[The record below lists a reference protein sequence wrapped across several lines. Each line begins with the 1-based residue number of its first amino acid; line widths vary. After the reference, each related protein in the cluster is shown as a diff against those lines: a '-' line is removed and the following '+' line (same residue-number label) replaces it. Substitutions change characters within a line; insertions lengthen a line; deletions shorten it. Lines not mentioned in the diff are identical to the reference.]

1 LFAEKKA
8 TPPCLRHAR
17 PSRRFW
23 RHRSRLGGLAC
34 RQRRGALERRTLR
47 LRGGGGG
54 SFVRSFALG
63 SLARGARLQLLLARD
78 ALAVGSQGGLVLC
91 VLLRPQQAVVVL
103 ARA

>member
-1 LFAEKKA
+1 LFTKTNGN

-23 RHRSRLGGLAC
+23 RHRSRLGGLAN
-34 RQRRGALERRTLR
+34 RQRRGALERRTLQ

-54 SFVRSFALG
+54 GFVRSFALG

-78 ALAVGSQGGLVLC
+78 ALAVGRQGGLVLR
-91 VLLRPQQAVVVL
+91 VLLRP
-103 ARA
+103 